1 MTNRNFALQ
10 LQPALIPPCCW
21 PLAADSCSRETGLF
35 KAVASMRPGERA
47 WVYITD
53 HKYGYGE
60 KGSFSFPSVPPACQ
74 LVYDVTM
81 VTCEPPD
88 EVRNMCTASG
98 VVRGV
103 LGRSLGRNKM
113 HAAARHK

>member
-1 MTNRNFALQ
+1 MCTAPSL
-10 LQPALIPPCCW
+10 
-21 PLAADSCSRETGLF
+21 LAMPADSCTRETGLY

-53 HKYGYGE
+53 HKYGYGDR
-60 KGSFSFPSVPPACQ
+60 GSFSFPSVPPACQ

-88 EVRNMCTASG
+88 EVRGTADG
-98 VVRGV
+98 D
-103 LGRSLGRNKM
+103 
-113 HAAARHK
+113 